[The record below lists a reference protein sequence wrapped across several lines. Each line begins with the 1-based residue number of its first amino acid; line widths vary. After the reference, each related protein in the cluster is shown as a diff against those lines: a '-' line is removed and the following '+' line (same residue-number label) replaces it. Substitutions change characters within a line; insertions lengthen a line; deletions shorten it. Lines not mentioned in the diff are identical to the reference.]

1 MKIVWY
7 RWNNNHHRYL
17 TFSNLFLLFLKKWI
31 FDSWLTTFGDLV
43 CISWVWIHLLWFIEA
58 SAKWLSSNKQSANY
72 NITHNLC
79 ESDSPL
85 PSNLAV
91 GLAYL
96 SRKPWSIR
104 HSDYPSDTT
113 PYITNFTQAYSLF
126 HQSFLWRDVTLIHS
140 GHLIPDSFTDKWFH
154 QQKWISCNF
163 LFGISF

>member
-1 MKIVWY
+1 M
-7 RWNNNHHRYL
+7 
-17 TFSNLFLLFLKKWI
+17 FLKKWL
-31 FDSWLTTFGDLV
+31 FDSWLTTFGDVV
-43 CISWVWIHLLWFIEA
+43 CISWAWIHLLWFIEA
-58 SAKWLSSNKQSANY
+58 SAKWLSFNKPSTNY

-96 SRKPWSIR
+96 SRRPWSIR

-113 PYITNFTQAYSLF
+113 PYITNFAQAYSLF

-163 LFGISF
+163 LFGILF